1 MTGDALEAQYGPN
14 STQVERL
21 LSDARVLGP
30 SGIERIAWA
39 RRHLF
44 LPAGQAEA
52 AEGEAHRAV
61 SAAGLERAWE
71 AAEADLRGM
80 VEGHHAQ
87 QSWQAEDPA
96 VDRTAEDAAL
106 NAILA
111 LVVKD
116 ELGHDEYRTLVK
128 PMADALPWLLPEET
142 PGEYRRSDS

>member
-1 MTGDALEAQYGPN
+1 MTEEGLEARYGPN

-39 RRHLF
+39 RRHLI

-52 AEGEAHRAV
+52 AEVEARGVV

-71 AAEADLRGM
+71 AAESDLRGM
-80 VEGHHAQ
+80 VEGHYAQ
-87 QSWQAEDPA
+87 QSWQAEDPV

-111 LVVKD
+111 LVVKE
-116 ELGHDEYRTLVK
+116 ELGRDEYRALVK

-142 PGEYRRSDS
+142 PGQYRPSET

>member
-1 MTGDALEAQYGPN
+1 MTEGALGPQYGPN

-39 RRHLF
+39 RRHRL
-44 LPAGQAEA
+44 LSAGQAEA
-52 AEGEAHRAV
+52 AENEARRALG
-61 SAAGLERAWE
+61 SAGLQAAWE

-80 VEGHHAQ
+80 VEGHYAQ
-87 QSWQAEDPA
+87 QSWQAEDPV

-111 LVVKD
+111 LVVRD
-116 ELGHDEYRTLVK
+116 QLGHEEYRTLVK
-128 PMADALPWLLPEET
+128 PMAEALPWLLPDET
-142 PGEYRRSDS
+142 PGEYRRTDA